1 MAGTNAGFDATAFRD
16 GITFAMQMG
25 TPPDLDVSAVFV
37 FADGPGVVYTKNNVV
52 VATPKLDRDGYP
64 FDPDIKRT
72 LTAGARVRVNCAIEM
87 VKADQ
92 EEIPVGSFRPV
103 KAIVTLL
110 DVDYAQVKG
119 CKEMI
124 LNGDTY
130 AYGYEP
136 GALGMFEVGVHQMIF
151 YAVQE
156 T

>member
-1 MAGTNAGFDATAFRD
+1 MAGTDARFDATAFRD

-25 TPPDLDVSAVFV
+25 TPPDPTIAAVFV
-37 FADGPGVVYTKNNVV
+37 FPEGAVVFTKDDVV
-52 VATPKLDRDGYP
+52 VTNPPLDRDGYP
-64 FDPDIKRT
+64 FDPEIKRT
-72 LTAGARVRVNCAIEM
+72 PAPGARVTVNCAIEM

-110 DVDYAQVKG
+110 DVDYALVKG
-119 CKEMI
+119 CKEII

-136 GALGMFEVGVHQMIF
+136 GAMGLFEVGVHQMIF

>member
-1 MAGTNAGFDATAFRD
+1 MAGTNAAFDAAAFRD
-16 GITFAMQMG
+16 GITLAMQMG
-25 TPPDLDVSAVFV
+25 APPDPAIAAVFV
-37 FADGPGVVYTKNNVV
+37 FPDGAVVFTKNNVV
-52 VATPKLDRDGYP
+52 VTNPKLDRDGYP

-72 LTAGARVRVNCAIEM
+72 PAPGARVTVNCAIEM

-124 LNGDTY
+124 FNNDRY
-130 AYGYEP
+130 IYGYEP
-136 GALGMFEVGVHQMIF
+136 GALGLFEVGVHTMIF